1 MLIAMSYSLG
11 STIVAGYTGLLAAST
26 QRDGAIL
33 RSMEIDDN
41 ELDPGGERPSREPG
55 AMRGTRATRATRA
68 VRQIEASS
76 GIAGERLDVG
86 LARALDISRA
96 AVRRLLGSGA
106 VRTRE
111 RPGDEPRLATLSE
124 KGRLL
129 GPDEVLF
136 LDDFERPEDQRARA
150 LPGLELAVLDRGS
163 GWLAVDKPAGLPV
176 HPLRADETRTAL
188 GFVAQ
193 RHPEIHGVGEG
204 GLRSG
209 VVHRLDVDTSGAL
222 LFATDARQW
231 KRLRAAFAQHRVA
244 KTYRAVVAGD
254 FHTAVTQRLGLY
266 VARHRPA
273 FVRVVDEREASS
285 RADVRVAEQRVEPVE
300 SLEGATLVE
309 VRPVTGFLHQIRVT
323 LAHAGHPVLGDTTYA
338 PSEVAAASG
347 RQLLHA
353 ARVGFEEIEAHAPDP
368 DDFAAAV
375 AKLR

>member
-1 MLIAMSYSLG
+1 MD
-11 STIVAGYTGLLAAST
+11 VAGYTGVLAAST

-33 RSMEIDDN
+33 RSMEIDDS
-41 ELDPGGERPSREPG
+41 ERDPGGERPSREPG
-55 AMRGTRATRATRA
+55 AMRATRATGA
-68 VRQIEASS
+68 AKQIEASG

-111 RPGDEPRLATLSE
+111 RPEDEPRLATLSE

-150 LPGLELAVLDRGS
+150 QPGLELAVLDRGS

-266 VARHRPA
+266 VAR
-273 FVRVVDEREASS
+273 VRVVDERQASS
-285 RADVRVAEQRVEPVE
+285 RADVRVAEQRVEPIE
-300 SLEGATLVE
+300 SLKGATLVE